1 MIHNTHKGLMG
12 MKRTH
17 ASDAWRV
24 AAFLALSGG
33 FQDAYS
39 FLARGHVF
47 ANAQTGNIVLFGK
60 SQRLFKQSGIRS
72 VRIYSPCFKPRFSI
86 IYTL

>member
-33 FQDAYS
+33 GRRAWLRAERY
-39 FLARGHVF
+39 LAII
-47 ANAQTGNIVLFGK
+47 ALFRCGLVDFEQWPREYCINSKNYVPPLDK
-60 SQRLFKQSGIRS
+60 S
-72 VRIYSPCFKPRFSI
+72 
-86 IYTL
+86 